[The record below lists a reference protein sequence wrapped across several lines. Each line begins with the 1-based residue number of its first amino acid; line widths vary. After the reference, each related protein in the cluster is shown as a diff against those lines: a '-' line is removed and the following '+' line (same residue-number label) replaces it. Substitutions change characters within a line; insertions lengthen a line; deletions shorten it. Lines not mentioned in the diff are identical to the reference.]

1 MQAGHAK
8 FGDRIAAAEGERTVA
23 NEFLDQL
30 ETREPEVREAS
41 QFGLLPD
48 LVRNAI
54 AGAPGWANHLAGVD
68 PTALTSRA
76 ALAKLPILRKS
87 ALHSLQVGRPP
98 FGGFNVASGR
108 EIGRI
113 FMSPGPIF
121 EPEGLGADW
130 WRSARALF
138 AAGVRRGD
146 IIHNTFA
153 YHLTPGGWLLDAG
166 GRALGC
172 TVIAAGPGNTE
183 QQLEAIQHLKP
194 TVYVGVPDYLKILLD
209 KAAELGKDASSI
221 KRALVSGG
229 ALFPSLRA
237 EYAKRGVSVCQAY
250 ATADVGNIAYE
261 SPGPDGAVEGMI
273 VDEGVIV
280 EIVRP
285 GTGDPVP
292 EGEVGEVVVTAFN
305 RDYPMIRIAT
315 GDLSAVLPGRSPCGR
330 TNMRIR
336 GWLGRAD
343 QTTKIKGMFVHP
355 EQVAEVAKRFPELGR
370 VRLVVTRAGEQD
382 VMTFKAESASQDA
395 EMAARVGE
403 AVQQATKLKSGV
415 ELVAPGTLPNDGKVI
430 ADDRSYG

>member
-1 MQAGHAK
+1 MQTEHLDTLEARDPEA
-8 FGDRIAAAEGERTVA
+8 RER
-23 NEFLDQL
+23 
-30 ETREPEVREAS
+30 S

-48 LVRNAI
+48 LVRKAI
-54 AGAPGWANHLAGVD
+54 AAAPGWASQLAGVD
-68 PTALTSRA
+68 PGSLTSRA
-76 ALAKLPILRKS
+76 GLAKLPILRKAS
-87 ALHSLQVGRPP
+87 LHGLQIAQPP
-98 FGGFNVASGR
+98 FGNLNVSAGADL
-108 EIGRI
+108 GRI

-130 WRSARALF
+130 WRSARAMF

-153 YHLTPGGWLLDAG
+153 YHLTPGGWIMDAG
-166 GRALGC
+166 ARALGC
-172 TVIAAGPGNTE
+172 AVIAAGPGNTE
-183 QQLEAIQHLKP
+183 QQLDAIQHLKP

-209 KAAELGKDASSI
+209 KAGELGRDASSI

-237 EYAKRGVSVCQAY
+237 EYAKRGVAVFQTY

-261 SPGPDGAVEGMI
+261 SAGPDGAVEGMI

-305 RDYPMIRIAT
+305 RDYPMIRLAT
-315 GDLSAVLPGRSPCGR
+315 GDLSAVLSGRSPCGR
-330 TNMRIR
+330 TNIRIR

-343 QTTKIKGMFVHP
+343 QTTKVKGMFVHP

-382 VMTFKAESASQDA
+382 VMTLKAEAASPGADLAQKLSD
-395 EMAARVGE
+395 
-403 AVQQATKLKSGV
+403 AVQHVTKLKSAIEV
-415 ELVAPGTLPNDGKVI
+415 VAPGTLPNDGKVI

>member
-1 MQAGHAK
+1 
-8 FGDRIAAAEGERTVA
+8 VP
-23 NEFLDQL
+23 NEYLDHL
-30 ETREPEVREAS
+30 ETRDPLTRERS
-41 QFGLLPD
+41 QFSLLPD
-48 LVRNAI
+48 LVRKAI
-54 AGAPGWANHLAGVD
+54 AGAPGWAKQLDGVD
-68 PTALTSRA
+68 PSTLTSRA
-76 ALAKLPILRKS
+76 ALAKVPLMRKAS
-87 ALHSLQVGRPP
+87 LHGLQAGRPP
-98 FGGFNVASGR
+98 FGGLNVSTGR
-108 EIGRI
+108 DIGRI

-138 AAGVRRGD
+138 AAGVRPGD
-146 IIHNTFA
+146 VIHNTFA
-153 YHLTPGGWLLDAG
+153 YHLTPGGWIMDAG
-166 GRALGC
+166 ARALGC
-172 TVIAAGPGNTE
+172 AVIAAGPGNTE

-237 EYAKRGVSVCQAY
+237 EYAKRGIAVVQAY

-292 EGEVGEVVVTAFN
+292 DGEVGEVVVTAFN

-343 QTTKIKGMFVHP
+343 QTTKVKGMFVHP
-355 EQVAEVAKRFPELGR
+355 EQVAEVAMRFPELGR

-382 VMTFKAESASQDA
+382 VMTLKAEAPTVDA
-395 EMAARVGE
+395 TLAARIGE
-403 AVQQATKLKSGV
+403 AVQHATKLKSSV

-430 ADDRSYG
+430 ADDRSYS